1 MKTVEEVLQLYR
13 EKYFDFNVQD
23 FHEKLRELHGIDLS
37 YRWVKTALQTAGLV
51 KRRKKPGSQRKRRPR
66 RPLAGMMLHI
76 DGSEFSEEFSCIYF
90 PQQYFTAGY
99 RLELHA
105 DHPAHDKK
113 DIIAFVLIV
122 DDPLVTGCSTP
133 GTLTAS

>member
-1 MKTVEEVLQLYR
+1 LWSIVPDNAKPTGVSGEASVKASIDDAASEPGKTLM
-13 EKYFDFNVQD
+13 
-23 FHEKLRELHGIDLS
+23 IS
-37 YRWVKTALQTAGLV
+37 TGL
-51 KRRKKPGSQRKRRPR
+51 
-66 RPLAGMMLHI
+66 LIH
-76 DGSEFSEEFSCIYF
+76 GSEFSEEFSCIYF

-133 GTLTAS
+133 GTLMAS